1 MGAAM
6 DTMNGGMN
14 FRTGANPLPGLGGTS
29 PEDLIKKKQFSLLAA
44 KAARKPRSSF
54 FQTKP
59 QAPGTIGSPAPAG
72 EGSGS
77 LLKQKLGE

>member
-14 FRTGANPLPGLGGTS
+14 FREGRAAMPAPAPT
-29 PEDLIKKKQFSLLAA
+29 PEDMIKKKQFAMLAA

-59 QAPGTIGSPAPAG
+59 AAPGAIGSPDSG
-72 EGSGS
+72 GGGGS